1 MKQSGAKSKDVKLK
15 TRLWSFW
22 GKEVKFVKY
31 KINEYIIENGTNE
44 LVIKASLKRFESTLT
59 EEKMGKTG

>member
-1 MKQSGAKSKDVKLK
+1 MKQSGAKSEDVKLK

-31 KINEYIIENGTNE
+31 KINKYIIENGTNK
-44 LVIKASLKRFESTLT
+44 LVIEVSIKRFESTLT
-59 EEKMGKTG
+59 EEKIWKTG